1 MNTWQKKEETYVTKR
16 GEYKYIRWAWWG
28 KPSGCGKHGM
38 SWGKWGGAPG
48 GGSWQF
54 VEHVHEYG
62 HACMHMR
69 NTHGAWGAYGC
80 MGMWDWVDSRYE
92 IISTGATT
100 TYHYSTPW
108 LRSMGPF
115 IKTSIIPLYFG
126 IPRCRIVNSCTLQK

>member
-1 MNTWQKKEETYVTKR
+1 MAKERGNICDKERGIQVHKVGMVRETQWMWQAWHEL
-16 GEYKYIRWAWWG
+16 GEVG
-28 KPSGCGKHGM
+28 
-38 SWGKWGGAPG
+38 GGAPG